1 MKISIN
7 QVARLARLSL
17 SEDEKNMFGLQLEN
31 ILSYV
36 DTLNGLDTTKVEPTS
51 HVITISNVVREDVPV
66 RSLSREEALLNA
78 PDGTSEFYRVPK
90 IIE

>member
-17 SEDEKNMFGLQLEN
+17 SEDEKNIFGLQLEN

-36 DTLNGLDTTKVEPTS
+36 DTLNGLDTTHVEPTS
-51 HVITISNVVREDVPV
+51 HVITISNVVREDVLV
-66 RSLSREEALLNA
+66 RSLSREEALFNA

>member
-36 DTLNGLDTTKVEPTS
+36 DTLNGLDTTQVEPTS
-51 HVITISNVVREDVPV
+51 HVITISNVVREDVPA

>member
-36 DTLNGLDTTKVEPTS
+36 DTLNGLDTTQVEPTS